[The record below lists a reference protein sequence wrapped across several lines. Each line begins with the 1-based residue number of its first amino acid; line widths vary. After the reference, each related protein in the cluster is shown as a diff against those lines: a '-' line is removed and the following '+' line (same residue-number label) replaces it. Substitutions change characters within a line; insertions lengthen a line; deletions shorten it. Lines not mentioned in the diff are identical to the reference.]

1 VEHLQAIIFDVD
13 GTLAD
18 TENIHRIA
26 FNMAFNKHGLDWQ
39 WSKKEYTR
47 LLSVSGG
54 FERMKCYSRE
64 PRGIANRT
72 YSDKLIK
79 TIHRTKSDIYA
90 QLLLSSNIKLR
101 PGIGRLIAEAR
112 RDDIQLAIAT
122 NTNQENV
129 EILLSKNLPEDW
141 KSWFTTI
148 ETSNTVMA
156 KKPSPAIYLE
166 ILKKIRVE
174 PSHAVA
180 LEDTENGLSAA
191 KAAGIGAVIT
201 THQFTRHS
209 KFPEAL
215 LVVDSAG
222 SPSSPFKILNGK
234 AIEERWL
241 TVAVLDKLLNQKS
254 ST

>member
-1 VEHLQAIIFDVD
+1 MEHLQAIIFDVD

-90 QLLLSSNIKLR
+90 QLLLSYNIKLR

-112 RDDIQLAIAT
+112 RDDVQQAIAQ
-122 NTNQENV
+122 NTN
-129 EILLSKNLPEDW
+129 
-141 KSWFTTI
+141 
-148 ETSNTVMA
+148 
-156 KKPSPAIYLE
+156 Y
-166 ILKKIRVE
+166 
-174 PSHAVA
+174 
-180 LEDTENGLSAA
+180 
-191 KAAGIGAVIT
+191 
-201 THQFTRHS
+201 
-209 KFPEAL
+209 
-215 LVVDSAG
+215 
-222 SPSSPFKILNGK
+222 GK
-234 AIEERWL
+234 
-241 TVAVLDKLLNQKS
+241 
-254 ST
+254 